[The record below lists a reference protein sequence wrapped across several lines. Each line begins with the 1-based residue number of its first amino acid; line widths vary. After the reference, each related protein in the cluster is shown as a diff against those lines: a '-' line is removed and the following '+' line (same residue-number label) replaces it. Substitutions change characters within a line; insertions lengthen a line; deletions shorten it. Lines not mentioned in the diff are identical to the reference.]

1 MSLEETVGYINRYLK
16 QDYGEAAVVGYV
28 DVDSPDMAEYPE
40 LAEEAARGRVLP
52 LVMVGDEVKS
62 PPVLSFAWIVNELK
76 GLGVV
81 E

>member
-1 MSLEETVGYINRYLK
+1 MVGYP
-16 QDYGEAAVVGYV
+16 G
-28 DVDSPDMAEYPE
+28 
-40 LAEEAARGRVLP
+40 LAEAAARGRVLP
-52 LVMVGDEVKS
+52 LVLVGDEVKS